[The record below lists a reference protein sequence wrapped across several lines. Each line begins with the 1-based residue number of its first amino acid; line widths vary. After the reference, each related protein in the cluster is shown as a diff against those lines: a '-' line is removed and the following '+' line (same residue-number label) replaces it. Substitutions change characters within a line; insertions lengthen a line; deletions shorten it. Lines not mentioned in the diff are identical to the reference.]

1 MIDHGTLDQ
10 DHHNETDMLRHKMRH
25 SAAHVMADAVL
36 KLFPQAK
43 MGIGPPTQDGFYYD
57 FDVPRPFTPEDLVEI
72 EELMRKTIEDAL
84 SFSREEL
91 TREDAQS
98 LFSDQPYKL
107 EIIDAIPED
116 ESLSIYRHGDFID
129 LCQGPHVTNTSDIS
143 ALKLL
148 NIAGAYWRGDE
159 QRPMLQRIYGTAFET
174 QKELDEHLE
183 RLEEASRRDH
193 RTLGKD
199 LNLFSVH
206 EEIGPGLIVWH
217 PKGGILRSLV
227 EDYWRDIHY
236 SHGYSIVYSPHI
248 GKSNLWET
256 SGHLG
261 FYKENM
267 YSPME
272 IDEQE
277 YFLKPMNCP
286 FHIMIYKSSL
296 HSYRELPL
304 RIGELGTVYRY
315 ERSGV
320 MHGLMRVR
328 GFTQD
333 DAHIFC
339 MPDQVETEVGGVL
352 DLTFEILSTFGF
364 DDYQISLST
373 RPDKYVGDLS
383 MWEHATE
390 SLRNALT
397 SRDLSYDI
405 DDGGGA
411 FYGPKIDIKIKDAL
425 NRDWQ
430 CSTVQF
436 DFNLPERFDLTFQ
449 DSDGNRRRPYMV
461 HRAILGSLER
471 FFGVLIEHYA
481 GAFPL
486 WLAPTQAVI
495 IPIAD
500 RHLEYA
506 QEVRSLLQKHKFRVE
521 VDDRGERMNQKIRQA
536 QMQKIPYMLILG
548 DREQEQQAVSVRS
561 RESGDLGSMQIS
573 DLVAKLDTE
582 LSS

>member
-72 EELMRKTIEDAL
+72 EELMRKTIEDAH

-267 YSPME
+267 YSPIE